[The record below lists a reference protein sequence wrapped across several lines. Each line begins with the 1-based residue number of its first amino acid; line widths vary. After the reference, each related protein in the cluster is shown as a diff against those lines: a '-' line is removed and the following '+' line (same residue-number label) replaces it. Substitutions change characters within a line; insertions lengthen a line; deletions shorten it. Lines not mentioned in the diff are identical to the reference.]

1 MNEVLLAAALA
12 LSIAVSVVLLWL
24 VVEHNKL
31 KRTCRE
37 LEQAVGR
44 NSKDIAGIC
53 SAAVSVDNRLQGNDE
68 RLRAIAAKL
77 AQNESL
83 KRQQPDASQPYHSAI
98 QRIHRG
104 AAADELVREC
114 GLTRDEA
121 VLLISLHGLK
131 K

>member
-1 MNEVLLAAALA
+1 MNEALLALT
-12 LSIAVSVVLLWL
+12 LTTLIVLTGLLFWL
-24 VVEHNKL
+24 FLEQRRL

-53 SAAVSVDNRLQGNDE
+53 SAAVSVDSRLQGNDE

-77 AQNESL
+77 AQKDKPGGADNSS
-83 KRQQPDASQPYHSAI
+83 SQPYHLAI

-104 AAADELVREC
+104 AGPDELVREC
-114 GLTRDEA
+114 GLSRDEA